1 MPRYELELP
10 FKLPAFSLPE
20 RGGEKQLTDTLTL
33 EPNAF
38 PFLFNLKPQD
48 CFTALLGLSI
58 NELPLQTSDSWLIV
72 GVFGLGFVFWFSL
85 VIKYQCAPM

>member
-1 MPRYELELP
+1 MPRYELELQL
-10 FKLPAFSLPE
+10 KLPAFSLPE
-20 RGGEKQLTDTLTL
+20 RDGKRQLTDTLTL

-58 NELPLQTSDSWLIV
+58 NATASTNFRWLV
-72 GVFGLGFVFWFSL
+72 NGGVAFG
-85 VIKYQCAPM
+85 Y